1 MSKNNNS
8 YQVAKVRL
16 KWYKIV
22 QVEKQCIYQVTQM
35 INGEWFNC
43 FNCRKETELTFR
55 ACFHGG
61 GGAR

>member
-35 INGEWFNC
+35 INGAWFNC
-43 FNCRKETELTFR
+43 
-55 ACFHGG
+55 
-61 GGAR
+61 